1 MVSFTEKIIREIDSE
16 GMWDHLCS
24 FPDHWNNAIK
34 VTKTSNLNIDSDQFK
49 NVLIAGMGGSAIGGD
64 LIKAF
69 AEDENQIPVYVNRH
83 YKLPNWV
90 DNKTLCIVS
99 SYSGDTEE
107 TLQCFDEARSR
118 EAKIIGITSG
128 GQLLDKVRK
137 FGCDYVKMPERM
149 SPRAALAYSFIPMYF
164 IFQKAGLIEADE
176 DQLKQTAVFLGN
188 QVDKFSNFIEN
199 EALSLAFDIQDTLP
213 IIYSDGGLMEPVNLR
228 WRGQFEE
235 NAKTLA
241 FGNLLPE
248 MNHNE
253 IVGWDQ
259 IAHLTGRLS
268 VIMLS
273 DKEDNPRVTQRMS
286 ITKDL
291 ISEQANG
298 CYVLKTQGDNKLSR
312 LFSLIQFADWTSIYL
327 ALINRIDPTPTPKI
341 DLLKRKLAEV

>member
-1 MVSFTEKIIREIDSE
+1 
-16 GMWDHLCS
+16 
-24 FPDHWNNAIK
+24 
-34 VTKTSNLNIDSDQFK
+34 
-49 NVLIAGMGGSAIGGD
+49 
-64 LIKAF
+64 
-69 AEDENQIPVYVNRH
+69 
-83 YKLPNWV
+83 
-90 DNKTLCIVS
+90 
-99 SYSGDTEE
+99 
-107 TLQCFDEARSR
+107 
-118 EAKIIGITSG
+118 
-128 GQLLDKVRK
+128 
-137 FGCDYVKMPERM
+137 
-149 SPRAALAYSFIPMYF
+149 
-164 IFQKAGLIEADE
+164 
-176 DQLKQTAVFLGN
+176 
-188 QVDKFSNFIEN
+188 
-199 EALSLAFDIQDTLP
+199 
-213 IIYSDGGLMEPVNLR
+213 LMEPVNLR
-228 WRGQFEE
+228 WRGQFQE